1 MSPWAW
7 AVAQQAGRQSAS
19 YIVFVVLALLLTP
32 HDFGVVSLAASWV
45 ALLSVFGELGFGAA
59 LVQRSVINSGHLST
73 TFVLNLL
80 AGAALTV
87 LGVAI
92 AGPLARFFHAP
103 EAAPVLMALSA
114 GFILNAPSLTQ
125 AALAQRELRFR
136 QLAVRDTAAAIVGG
150 VTGIAL
156 AFAGWGVWSLV
167 AQILT
172 STIVGSALLWWLSP
186 WRPRA
191 AEVSM
196 ERVAEL
202 WGYSSKIFWFNIF
215 KYFAQNCDR
224 LLVGYLAGPVLLGVY
239 SFAYRLVVSPV
250 ATSIGA
256 IGNYLFPRFARLQDD
271 PSAVRE
277 VYLRTTGAVT
287 TVVLPALA
295 LAAATAPLAVPV
307 LFGSR
312 WAGGI
317 ILVQLFT
324 VVAAAQLLISPA
336 GQLMK
341 ALGRAGWMFAWSV
354 FFTTIT
360 LGLLAAGSSWGM
372 DGIGAGLAVAH
383 LVGIGVAGTLIVRLL
398 RCRWADVARAAF
410 PGLVLAAGS
419 GFAALGLVAF
429 LPAPPAAR
437 LAIAIMVGV
446 LIPAVALPR
455 LSPGVWR
462 TVTSALRGMR
472 VDAGVPVDETLESV
486 TRERGP

>member
-7 AVAQQAGRQSAS
+7 AVAQQVGRQSAS

-59 LVQRSVINSGHLST
+59 LVQRSVITSGHLST
-73 TFVLNLL
+73 TFALNLV
-80 AGAALTV
+80 AGAALTLV
-87 LGVAI
+87 GVAV

-103 EAAPVLMALSA
+103 EAAPVLVALSA

-136 QLAVRDTAAAIVGG
+136 QLAFRDTTAAIVGG
-150 VTGIAL
+150 VIGITL

-172 STIVGSALLWWLSP
+172 STLVGSALLWRLSP

-191 AEVSM
+191 AEVSL
-196 ERVAEL
+196 ERVREL

-239 SFAYRLVVSPV
+239 TFAYRLVVSPV

-287 TVVLPALA
+287 TLLLPALA

-317 ILVQLFT
+317 VLVQLFT

-341 ALGRAGWMFAWSV
+341 ALGRPGWMFAWSV
-354 FFTTIT
+354 FFTTVT
-360 LGLLAAGSSWGM
+360 LVFLATGSAWGM

-383 LVGIGVAGTLIVRLL
+383 LVGIVAAGTLIVRLL
-398 RCRWADVARAAF
+398 RCRWADLSRAAF

-419 GFAALGLVAF
+419 GAAALALVTL

-437 LAIAIMVGV
+437 LAMALMAGV
-446 LIPAVALPR
+446 LITAVALPR
-455 LSPGVWR
+455 LSPVVWR
-462 TVTSALRGMR
+462 TVTSGFRGVR
-472 VDAGVPVDETLESV
+472 LDAGMPVEEPFESI
-486 TRERGP
+486 TPERGP